1 MQKYN
6 ALASCSALQNHCNVM
21 PSNYGH
27 CSDEESED
35 GVYHHMLIF
44 IVENFNVKIDTLQTL
59 IGLES
64 HAHGNFF
71 LYIIHAYTKSFCV
84 AV

>member
-44 IVENFNVKIDTLQTL
+44 IVENFKKCEN
-59 IGLES
+59 
-64 HAHGNFF
+64 
-71 LYIIHAYTKSFCV
+71 
-84 AV
+84 